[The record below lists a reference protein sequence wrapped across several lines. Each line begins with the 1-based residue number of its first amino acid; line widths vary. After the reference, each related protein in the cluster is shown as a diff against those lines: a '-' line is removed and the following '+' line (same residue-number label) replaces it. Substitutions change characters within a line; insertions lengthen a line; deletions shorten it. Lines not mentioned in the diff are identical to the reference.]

1 MQSGTVEWCTF
12 SGALRFRVPYT
23 QFLSTFVSVINWQC
37 DWLAGK
43 KQWIEFYFC
52 MWVDIWEIVLSFEF
66 HENWL
71 RGFRDTGVWK
81 LHYLAGHLYHS
92 LCCQDRIYRTGR
104 NAFLIC
110 PVWGPIA
117 SDSLAFVTCHPH
129 YNQKCTG
136 PALQPVMC
144 VPTLVGGQNRI
155 TNRFLFSPQIY
166 SAFANHTS
174 RLSKEFC
181 RNLSTTFLS
190 DHVHKQTHEGEK
202 ITSLTAVILI
212 GNFKGSVS

>member
-1 MQSGTVEWCTF
+1 VIGWLEISSGSNFNFAC
-12 SGALRFRVPYT
+12 G
-23 QFLSTFVSVINWQC
+23 
-37 DWLAGK
+37 
-43 KQWIEFYFC
+43 
-52 MWVDIWEIVLSFEF
+52 VDIWEIVLSFEF

-81 LHYLAGHLYHS
+81 LHYLAGYLYHS

-144 VPTLVGGQNRI
+144 VPTLVGVRI
-155 TNRFLFSPQIY
+155 GLRIVSFFRHKSTRRLLITHPVSPKNFVEICPQLFWVIMFTNKHMKVKR
-166 SAFANHTS
+166 
-174 RLSKEFC
+174 
-181 RNLSTTFLS
+181 
-190 DHVHKQTHEGEK
+190 
-202 ITSLTAVILI
+202 
-212 GNFKGSVS
+212 